1 MSGTEPSTEAMRWI
15 QYAREDLE
23 AARSMRSGETFV
35 PRHVCWLA
43 QQAAE
48 KALKAALVS
57 VQMEFPR
64 THDLEWLCRLL
75 PDTFSVQPDDI
86 ALSQLS
92 EWAVEARYPGD
103 WPEATRDDA
112 KSAVKCAELVVD
124 RVYLGLI
131 SDRRR

>member
-23 AARSMRSGETFV
+23 AARSMHSGESFV

-48 KALKAALVS
+48 KALKSALVS
-57 VQMEFPR
+57 VQREFPR
-64 THDLEWLCRLL
+64 THDLELLCRLL

-131 SDRRR
+131 SDRHR